1 MAVVQILHIYCYF
14 YVLDPCSGLAQLS
27 YLIGIATLP
36 WPGIAKEGNTLSESG
51 DAKGWIKKVM
61 DAISVIAA

>member
-1 MAVVQILHIYCYF
+1 M
-14 YVLDPCSGLAQLS
+14 AQLS

-36 WPGIAKEGNTLSESG
+36 WTGIAKEGNTLSESG
-51 DAKGWIKKVM
+51 DAKGWIKKLM

>member
-1 MAVVQILHIYCYF
+1 M
-14 YVLDPCSGLAQLS
+14 AQLS

-51 DAKGWIKKVM
+51 DAKGWIDPKLM
-61 DAISVIAA
+61 DDISVIAA